1 MYIYRGKINWKGFA
15 VNEPFTLIVPVAF
28 ISNAPISAYWL
39 WTQSPEGRGITVA
52 EHTHITTQPISDT
65 ETKVSFA
72 LGNSFTFEATLPHDG
87 MIETLSFAMSNKS
100 GDVSSVNVSLSHS
113 YCEYLPQCRI
123 YNGTFLQTES
133 SRPELLFIVI
143 PRDME
148 AGAEICAFWE
158 SDESGVNDVEKSS
171 IQKITDVQEIMGGK
185 TISFTQND
193 LYKFSIDLIEE
204 EQRLQAKLEDAAGRQ
219 LDISLKQSQHPD
231 MSIMATSAIVNDTGD
246 TVFCLLTGSGSGDQS
261 KVIAGA
267 GMAIAVFGL
276 IPFVLSAAGAAA
288 ASTVVSAIAAGLGVG
303 IGTAGI
309 YDAFSSP
316 DYGPPVADIL
326 YPGQRLS
333 RTASWNVTNNATV
346 VRFTVTAAGTIT
358 IRFGFK
364 AMGSGDN
371 NLSQLLASTDYFTIL
386 QQAVKTGVTPEILRA
401 FQLRLTPTADYRPY
415 GVAITNIG
423 KGDIQDKSIISGT
436 KRNRKKFE
444 TITPADIIDY
454 ANALGNSDDLVRG
467 RQMLLIQTQNPS
479 TDPYA
484 SIETPLD
491 SDTSRTY
498 LWILRGF
505 AIRNSWSE
513 TSPPGPGTQL
523 STSATTENEA
533 KNVVNRN
540 LAQLPGG
547 SFYRAFDFEHS
558 ANRVMGYQKLG
569 AITRRTGVTS
579 FVALRAI
586 VPLQRL
592 KKPT

>member
-326 YPGQRLS
+326 YSGESLS
-333 RTASWNVTNNATV
+333 RATSWNVSNNATV
-346 VRFTVTAAGTIT
+346 VRFTVNAATRTIA

-364 AMGSGDN
+364 TMGSGDN

-386 QQAVKTGVTPEILRA
+386 QQTVETGVTPEILRS
-401 FQLRLTPTADYRPY
+401 FQLRLTPTPDYRPY
-415 GVAITNIG
+415 GVAVTDIDT
-423 KGDIQDKSIISGT
+423 GDIVDRIIISGT
-436 KRNRKKFE
+436 GSNRKKFGRL
-444 TITPADIIDY
+444 TPSEIIDY
-454 ANALGNSDDLVRG
+454 ANVLGNSDDLDRG
-467 RQMLLIQTQNPS
+467 RHMLLIQPPYPS
-479 TDPYA
+479 ADPYA
-484 SIETPLD
+484 SIEKALDTDTPEI
-491 SDTSRTY
+491 R
-498 LWILRGF
+498 LWVLRGF
-505 AIRNSWSE
+505 AIRNSESE
-513 TSPPGPGTQL
+513 ISPPQPGTQL
-523 STSATTENEA
+523 STSATTEDEA
-533 KNVVNRN
+533 RAVVNRN

-558 ANRVMGYQKLG
+558 ASRVMGYQGLG
-569 AITRRTGVTS
+569 AIARRTGVTS
-579 FVALRAI
+579 QLLSNEIRVY
-586 VPLQRL
+586 
-592 KKPT
+592 